1 MYTAIISGILLREY
15 PITPVGVGA
24 VAIVV
29 LLMLKFRNKVAPT
42 TNSFM
47 IRWISMIVLVEIG
60 TFLTL
65 AFLVEIVWNVFQL
78 KYNLLAYDSLMSF
91 YMLSVS
97 GIYIGTVYHD
107 EYNRL
112 RSFGLSESSERVIK
126 DVPCN
131 YTLEL
136 YESYE
141 LKDHFAFKWI
151 RRLAIHSI
159 YPIASFLIYIAVTYK
174 QAPKV
179 GYGIVGV
186 LSVITFIFI
195 FKVVLEGRVVDR
207 SRREDTQPS
216 IEQK

>member
-29 LLMLKFRNKVAPT
+29 LLMLKFRNKVATT

-78 KYNLLAYDSLMSF
+78 KYNLLAYDSLMFF

-107 EYNRL
+107 EYSRL
-112 RSFGLSESSERVIK
+112 RSFGLSESFERVIK

-136 YESYE
+136 YEHYT
-141 LKDHFAFKWI
+141 LKDHFAFKWLK
-151 RRLAIHSI
+151 RLAIHLI
-159 YPIASFLIYIAVTYK
+159 FPVVSFVCYIAMTYK
-174 QAPKV
+174 QMSKV
-179 GYGIVGV
+179 GY
-186 LSVITFIFI
+186 
-195 FKVVLEGRVVDR
+195 
-207 SRREDTQPS
+207 
-216 IEQK
+216 